1 MVYCRQALRSLGMIL
16 SEYLFGVSGSSE
28 LIALMLATVAF
39 LHSAPILALMHQRS
53 SSMPCLVCHAP
64 FAATWYPAMMDP
76 VGPMR
81 SRRGQQMRRS

>member
-39 LHSAPILALMHQRS
+39 LHTAPILAFNSHWCINLD
-53 SSMPCLVCHAP
+53 
-64 FAATWYPAMMDP
+64 TE
-76 VGPMR
+76 
-81 SRRGQQMRRS
+81 SRETPRISKK